1 MSNLF
6 EVCDSLGIIVN
17 EERNEARAKKEY
29 IFLGILFN
37 HKEKSVGLSDKTREK
52 IRECQKFLFSDHA
65 LPTRVWWSCFGVAIW
80 ASSVLR
86 MPKFRFYY
94 VYKFIRRT
102 AKDHPDSHR
111 AIWKS
116 VVRLWA
122 MWFDELLSAPNR
134 IVYLHKESDTVL
146 VSDSSKSGFGAL
158 LFSEAEVRVVAGA
171 WSAKC
176 RDLHINVL
184 EMRAARLAIRMFS
197 LEKVE
202 ISLVLDNTTALQ
214 VLKKERSRS
223 FMMNKEVGMFIEEM
237 TLRRVTITS
246 LSYIDSKGNPA
257 DYWSRICE
265 NQLSHPIILRFPTTS
280 TTS

>member
-1 MSNLF
+1 
-6 EVCDSLGIIVN
+6 
-17 EERNEARAKKEY
+17 
-29 IFLGILFN
+29 
-37 HKEKSVGLSDKTREK
+37 
-52 IRECQKFLFSDHA
+52 
-65 LPTRVWWSCFGVAIW
+65 
-80 ASSVLR
+80 
-86 MPKFRFYY
+86 
-94 VYKFIRRT
+94 
-102 AKDHPDSHR
+102 
-111 AIWKS
+111 
-116 VVRLWA
+116 

-134 IVYLHKESDTVL
+134 VVYLHKESDTVL

-202 ISLVLDNTTALQ
+202 ISLVLDNTSALH

-223 FMMNKEVGMFIEEM
+223 FMMNKEVGMFIEEI

-246 LSYIDSKGNPA
+246 LSYIDLKGNPA

-265 NQLSHPIILRFPTTS
+265 NQFSQPIILRFPTESFACCCRGCHTKSKQSTETS
-280 TTS
+280 FHVACLQTHRTSSRLTTPVASRC